1 MTGSF
6 YGILSKSIAARHS
19 GSIYFGE
26 IRYYRTSYEGP
37 IDENPGGIRYY
48 RTLYEGPIDETPQA
62 PLVNSNMP
70 QRVSQKIV
78 SASDAVE
85 LIRDGDTLA
94 VSGFVAQGAP
104 EAVLKALGERF
115 EETSTPKNM
124 TILFGG
130 GPGDWGMKG
139 LSHLGKIKEDGTC
152 MLSRSIGGHYGQVP
166 MVAKLALENKIE
178 SWTLPMG
185 SISRMIRSQST
196 HSPGHITNI
205 GLGTYVDP
213 DMTGGAVNEA
223 AKQSSLH
230 KKLVQKINIDG
241 VDMLMYKALPIDVA
255 IIRGTT
261 ADASGN
267 VSLEH
272 ESLLCDQKIT
282 AAAAKNS
289 GGIVI
294 AQVKRIAANGSIKPR
309 DVGVPGPLVDCVV
322 VVDEKEH
329 DALHGMS
336 YVERNNPSLTGE
348 IQTSVDELEPMELDA
363 RKIIARRAFFRL
375 QPNKIVNLGIG
386 LPEGVASVAAE
397 EGMLDYITLS
407 TEPGVF
413 GGLPASGHSF
423 GPAFN
428 ASSLMEMN
436 QVSLHFFILCIC
448 SAPSI
453 LTVCLVAL
461 SFKRKDV

>member
-1 MTGSF
+1 MIDTILRAVRLAVRTQIKTGSK
-6 YGILSKSIAARHS
+6 YGGVLTMSITSRYS
-19 GSIYFGE
+19 GSNYSGKPRYFSFKIGG
-26 IRYYRTSYEGP
+26 RPLSSFYEGANG
-37 IDENPGGIRYY
+37 ENPQ
-48 RTLYEGPIDETPQA
+48 E
-62 PLVNSNMP
+62 PLVKSNMP
-70 QRVSQKIV
+70 QRVEQKIV

-85 LIRDGDTLA
+85 LIRDGDTVA

-115 EETSTPKNM
+115 ERTSTPKNM
-124 TILFGG
+124 TLLFGG

-139 LSHLGKIKEDGTC
+139 LSHLGKVKEDGTC
-152 MLSRSIGGHYGQVP
+152 MLARSIGGHYGQVP
-166 MVAKLALENKIE
+166 MIAKLALDNKIE

-213 DMTGGAVNEA
+213 DITGGAVNEA
-223 AKQSSLH
+223 AKQSPLH

-241 VDMLMYKALPIDVA
+241 DENLMYKALPIDVA

-282 AAAAKNS
+282 AAAANNS

-294 AQVKRIAANGSIKPR
+294 AQVKRIAAIGSIKPR

-322 VVDEKEH
+322 LVDEEEH
-329 DALHGMS
+329 DSLHGMS
-336 YVERNNPSLTGE
+336 YIERYNPSLTGE
-348 IQTSVDELEPMELDA
+348 IQTSVDELEPMELNA

-397 EGMLDYITLS
+397 EGMLEYITLS

-423 GPAFN
+423 GPSYN
-428 ASSLMEMN
+428 ASSLLEMN
-436 QVSLHFFILCIC
+436 QVRLQDLH
-448 SAPSI
+448 SS
-453 LTVCLVAL
+453 T
-461 SFKRKDV
+461 